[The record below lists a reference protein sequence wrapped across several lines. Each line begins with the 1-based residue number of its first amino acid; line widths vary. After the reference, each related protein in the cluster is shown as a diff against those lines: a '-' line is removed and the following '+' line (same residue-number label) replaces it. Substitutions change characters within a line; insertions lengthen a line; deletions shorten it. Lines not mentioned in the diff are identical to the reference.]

1 MTCEL
6 PGLIQALILVYLH
19 VNPFCAVK
27 LRETS
32 LLVHQKQLNY
42 QLQIKILAY
51 QAAFVEEKHIFRNK
65 HLFTFWPVEV
75 VSLRRTDQTNIVKGN
90 DFFKQSHTFAS
101 YFWWHFIV
109 PAKAKLPELLHEN
122 FCLDEDSCT
131 STNWIKDSCHFVKNL
146 TFWEWRVI
154 IAVNFQF
161 KQLERRSLF

>member
-1 MTCEL
+1 MNCEL
-6 PGLIQALILVYLH
+6 PGLTQALILVYLH

-42 QLQIKILAY
+42 QLHIKILAY
-51 QAAFVEEKHIFRNK
+51 QVGFVEEKHIFRNK

-109 PAKAKLPELLHEN
+109 PAKATCQSSCMAIFALMKTAAPAPIGSKIPAILWRIWRFES
-122 FCLDEDSCT
+122 EDWLS
-131 STNWIKDSCHFVKNL
+131 
-146 TFWEWRVI
+146 
-154 IAVNFQF
+154 Q
-161 KQLERRSLF
+161 